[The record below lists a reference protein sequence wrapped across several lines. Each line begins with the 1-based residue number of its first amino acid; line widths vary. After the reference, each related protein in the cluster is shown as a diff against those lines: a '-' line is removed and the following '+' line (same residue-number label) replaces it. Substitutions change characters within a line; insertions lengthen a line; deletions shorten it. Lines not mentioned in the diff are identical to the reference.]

1 MATNP
6 QGIMALP
13 ENDQMTSP
21 QAEMPQMTLDDSYD
35 VVTQGLENASP
46 EAALANKQALAQIA
60 PQLEALPP
68 DQLDALMRVFQYLY
82 DHPEE
87 YQEKVADL
95 VANGKFEQGDFPD
108 EYDPEFLSVVLLA
121 IVDVRRR
128 AQSQA
133 PEQAMTPPP
142 GMARGGIAEAA
153 KMAMSKGRGND
164 TMLAHI
170 TPKEAKMLRSKGGM
184 GIINPDTGL
193 PEYDLWSSIRDTITA
208 PARAVIDV
216 AKQVVASPIGRIAAT
231 VGLAMLIGPAAFGLS
246 GALGTAASMAV
257 ASGAVT
263 AIGGGNISD
272 ILKSAAIGGA
282 TAFFGAPGGVVSNFV
297 GGAVTNAAANAAI
310 SAGIVGTGVGLAT
323 GQSLQESI
331 QSGLTAGAVS
341 GLVTGADKGF
351 TTDMTAAK
359 TGVVGEPTPSQ
370 NQPPQALSPE
380 QVQANIARQAQQTAQ
395 QTALDQSG
403 VNQPLTGPQASM
415 PQGAPSGAA
424 AAPGATGTAGG
435 AAAPGGYQVPGLGE
449 GAANMG
455 QGIMQ
460 MLPGTEGTVA
470 GGYKQFMEGAGQVF
484 APSPSAQQVADYASA
499 NNMSVTEASKLMSPG
514 IMRTYGPGIAAG
526 LAATKVMGGF
536 DTAPAAPSAARSDIE
551 DRLARERAEVA
562 NNPGK
567 YVPQGIPGLIYNN
580 RGEITG
586 SEPFSS
592 KATMNDI
599 RVPTPEY
606 VPRPTNVVGSN
617 YQLPQNTFTS
627 RTGGQSIYQPYNTSS
642 MYSNIMPPVAYADG
656 GYATQPP
663 IHAFGGGLTDMFRKI
678 EFATQPAQQQLRSGF
693 NAVGDMIKPEAPPT
707 PSSSA
712 PVSVSQTF
720 ASNPFSTKLLPGEFA
735 ENANRIDANRASRVA
750 SAQQAYEEQARAQA
764 AAAQQAATAGSARG
778 RRMFFDPR
786 IGIAKSMQR
795 ADGGI
800 ANLSES
806 KYYPRKT
813 GHISGPGTETSDSIP
828 AMLSDGEFVMTA
840 KAVKALG
847 KGNRRAGAK
856 KMYALMHQL
865 ERNASRG

>member
-1 MATNP
+1 
-6 QGIMALP
+6 
-13 ENDQMTSP
+13 
-21 QAEMPQMTLDDSYD
+21 
-35 VVTQGLENASP
+35 
-46 EAALANKQALAQIA
+46 
-60 PQLEALPP
+60 
-68 DQLDALMRVFQYLY
+68 
-82 DHPEE
+82 
-87 YQEKVADL
+87 
-95 VANGKFEQGDFPD
+95 
-108 EYDPEFLSVVLLA
+108 
-121 IVDVRRR
+121 
-128 AQSQA
+128 
-133 PEQAMTPPP
+133 
-142 GMARGGIAEAA
+142 
-153 KMAMSKGRGND
+153 
-164 TMLAHI
+164 
-170 TPKEAKMLRSKGGM
+170 
-184 GIINPDTGL
+184 
-193 PEYDLWSSIRDTITA
+193 
-208 PARAVIDV
+208 
-216 AKQVVASPIGRIAAT
+216 
-231 VGLAMLIGPAAFGLS
+231 
-246 GALGTAASMAV
+246 
-257 ASGAVT
+257 
-263 AIGGGNISD
+263 
-272 ILKSAAIGGA
+272 
-282 TAFFGAPGGVVSNFV
+282 
-297 GGAVTNAAANAAI
+297 
-310 SAGIVGTGVGLAT
+310 
-323 GQSLQESI
+323 
-331 QSGLTAGAVS
+331 
-341 GLVTGADKGF
+341 
-351 TTDMTAAK
+351 
-359 TGVVGEPTPSQ
+359 
-370 NQPPQALSPE
+370 
-380 QVQANIARQAQQTAQ
+380 
-395 QTALDQSG
+395 
-403 VNQPLTGPQASM
+403 
-415 PQGAPSGAA
+415 
-424 AAPGATGTAGG
+424 
-435 AAAPGGYQVPGLGE
+435 
-449 GAANMG
+449 MG

-460 MLPGTEGTVA
+460 MLPGTEGTVGA
-470 GGYKQFMEGAGQVF
+470 GYDQFMKGAGQVF

-592 KATMNDI
+592 KATMDDI

-678 EFATQPAQQQLRSGF
+678 EFATQPAAEQLRSAN
-693 NAVGDMIKPEAPPT
+693 NAISNVSTAPVT
-707 PSSSA
+707 SA
-712 PVSVSQTF
+712 PVSVSETF
-720 ASNPFSTKLLPGEFA
+720 SRNPFSTRLLPGDFA
-735 ENANRIDANRASRVA
+735 ANASQIDSDRANRVAN
-750 SAQQAYEEQARAQA
+750 AQQEYDSRSRAQA

>member
-1 MATNP
+1 
-6 QGIMALP
+6 
-13 ENDQMTSP
+13 
-21 QAEMPQMTLDDSYD
+21 
-35 VVTQGLENASP
+35 
-46 EAALANKQALAQIA
+46 
-60 PQLEALPP
+60 
-68 DQLDALMRVFQYLY
+68 
-82 DHPEE
+82 
-87 YQEKVADL
+87 
-95 VANGKFEQGDFPD
+95 
-108 EYDPEFLSVVLLA
+108 
-121 IVDVRRR
+121 
-128 AQSQA
+128 
-133 PEQAMTPPP
+133 
-142 GMARGGIAEAA
+142 
-153 KMAMSKGRGND
+153 
-164 TMLAHI
+164 
-170 TPKEAKMLRSKGGM
+170 
-184 GIINPDTGL
+184 
-193 PEYDLWSSIRDTITA
+193 
-208 PARAVIDV
+208 
-216 AKQVVASPIGRIAAT
+216 
-231 VGLAMLIGPAAFGLS
+231 
-246 GALGTAASMAV
+246 
-257 ASGAVT
+257 
-263 AIGGGNISD
+263 
-272 ILKSAAIGGA
+272 
-282 TAFFGAPGGVVSNFV
+282 
-297 GGAVTNAAANAAI
+297 
-310 SAGIVGTGVGLAT
+310 VGLAT

-331 QSGLTAGAVS
+331 KSGLTAGAVS

-424 AAPGATGTAGG
+424 AGQAGAAGG
-435 AAAPGGYQVPGLGE
+435 PAPGYQVPGIGE
-449 GAANMG
+449 GASNMG

-536 DTAPAAPSAARSDIE
+536 DTAPAAPSAAKTDID
-551 DRLARERAEVA
+551 DRLAKERAEVA
-562 NNPGK
+562 ANPGK
-567 YVPQGIPGLIYNN
+567 YVPQGIPGLIYND

-586 SEPFSS
+586 SKPWSS
-592 KATMNDI
+592 NATMNDI

-800 ANLSES
+800 AKLSES
-806 KYYPRKT
+806 K
-813 GHISGPGTETSDSIP
+813 
-828 AMLSDGEFVMTA
+828 
-840 KAVKALG
+840 
-847 KGNRRAGAK
+847 
-856 KMYALMHQL
+856 
-865 ERNASRG
+865 